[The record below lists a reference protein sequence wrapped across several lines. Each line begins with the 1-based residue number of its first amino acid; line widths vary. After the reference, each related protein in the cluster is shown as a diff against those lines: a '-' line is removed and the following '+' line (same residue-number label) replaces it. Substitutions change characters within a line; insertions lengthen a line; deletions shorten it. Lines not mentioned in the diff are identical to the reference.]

1 MPTLVV
7 VGAQWGDEGKGK
19 VTDYLSA
26 EADTVVRYQ
35 GGTNAGHTVIAGG
48 REYRLHLVP
57 SGIVH
62 GKVCVLGNGVVLDPQ
77 AFVRELDEL
86 AAQGCD
92 VGRVVV
98 SDNAHMIL
106 DYHKA
111 LDASEESGRGEQR
124 IGTTLRGVGP
134 AYRDKAARIGVRAG
148 DIRYPAVLRR
158 RLETAVA
165 EANRALAGTGGQAFH
180 SGALADQLLALAP
193 RIQPLLRDTAELVNQ
208 AIDRGEKV
216 LFEGAQ
222 GTHLDIDHGTYP
234 YVTSSHPTAGG
245 ACIGSGVGPTRI
257 DRVVGVAKAYTTR
270 VGDGPFPSEELG
282 EVGDL
287 LRQRGA
293 EYGTTTGRPRRC
305 GWCDVPVLRHAAL
318 VNGLAGLCVTKLD
331 TLSGLPRVR
340 IVVAYEHEG
349 RRPTG
354 FPHDVEMLGQVR
366 PVYEDMPG
374 WSEDLS
380 EVRRY
385 EDLPGAA
392 RAYLDRVAELVGVPV
407 VMVSVGAERGQ
418 TLPRQPLFAAR

>member
-62 GKVCVLGNGVVLDPQ
+62 GKVCVLGNGVVLDPA
-77 AFVRELDEL
+77 AFLRELDDL
-86 AAQGCD
+86 AAQDCD
-92 VGRVVV
+92 IGRVVV
-98 SDNAHMIL
+98 SDNAHLIL

-111 LDASEESGRGEQR
+111 LDASEETGRGDQR

-148 DIRYPAVLRR
+148 DLRYPDVLRR
-158 RLETAVA
+158 RLEGAVA
-165 EANRALAGTGGQAFH
+165 AANQALGSTQFH
-180 SGALADQLLALAP
+180 SGALADGLLALAP
-193 RIQPLLRDTAELVNQ
+193 RLLPLLRDTAELVNQ

-270 VGDGPFPSEELG
+270 VGDGPFPSEETG
-282 EVGDL
+282 AAGDL
-287 LRQRGA
+287 LRERGR

-331 TLSGLPRVR
+331 TLSGLDRVR
-340 IVVAYEHEG
+340 IVVAYEHRG
-349 RRPTG
+349 SRLPG
-354 FPHDVEMLGQVR
+354 FPHDVEMLAEVR

-374 WSEDLS
+374 WQDDLS
-380 EVRRY
+380 EARRF
-385 EDLPGAA
+385 EDLPTAA
-392 RAYLDRVAELVGVPV
+392 RAYLDRVAELVGVPI

-418 TLPRQPLFAAR
+418 TLPRQALF

>member
-19 VTDYLSA
+19 VTDYLAA

-62 GKVCVLGNGVVLDPQ
+62 GKRCVLGNGVVLDPG
-77 AFVRELDEL
+77 AFLQELDDL

-92 VGRVVV
+92 IGRVVV
-98 SDNAHMIL
+98 SDAAHLIL
-106 DYHKA
+106 PYHKA
-111 LDASEESGRGEQR
+111 LDWSEETGRGAQR

-134 AYRDKAARIGVRAG
+134 AYRDKAARIGIRAG
-148 DIRYPAVLRR
+148 DLRYPELLRR
-158 RLETAVA
+158 RLEAAVA
-165 EANRALAGTGGQAFH
+165 AANRALADTGAPLFH
-180 SGALADQLLALAP
+180 PGALADELLALAP
-193 RIQPLLRDTAELVNQ
+193 RLLPLLRDTAELVNQ
-208 AIDRGEKV
+208 AIDRGERV

-234 YVTSSHPTAGG
+234 FVTSSHPTAGG

-257 DRVVGVAKAYTTR
+257 DRVIGVAKAYTTR

-331 TLSGLPRVR
+331 TLSGLERVR
-340 IVVAYEHEG
+340 LVVAYEHGG
-349 RRPTG
+349 RRLPG
-354 FPHDVEMLGQVR
+354 FPHDVATLAEVA
-366 PVYEDMPG
+366 PV
-374 WSEDLS
+374 
-380 EVRRY
+380 Y
-385 EDLPGAA
+385 EDLPGWQDDLSGVRRFEDLPAPA
-392 RAYLDRVAELVGVPV
+392 RRYLDRIAELVGVPV

-418 TLPRQPLFAAR
+418 TLPREALF

>member
-62 GKVCVLGNGVVLDPQ
+62 GKVCVLGNGVVLDPA
-77 AFVRELDEL
+77 AFLQEMDEL

-98 SDNAHMIL
+98 SDNAHLIL
-106 DYHKA
+106 AYHKA
-111 LDASEESGRGEQR
+111 LDRSEETGRGEAR

-148 DIRYPAVLRR
+148 DLRYPDLLRR
-158 RLETAVA
+158 RLDGAVA
-165 EANRALAGTGGQAFH
+165 AANQALGQTEFH
-180 SGALADQLLALAP
+180 SAALADELLALAP
-193 RIQPLLRDTAELVNQ
+193 RLLPLLRDTAELVNQ
-208 AIDRGEKV
+208 AIDRGDKV

-234 YVTSSHPTAGG
+234 FVTSSHPTAGG

-282 EVGDL
+282 PEGDL
-287 LRQRGA
+287 LRERGG

-318 VNGLAGLCVTKLD
+318 VNGLGGLCVTKLD
-331 TLSGLPRVR
+331 TLSGLSRVR

-349 RRPTG
+349 RRLTG
-354 FPHDVEMLGQVR
+354 FPHDVDLLAQVR
-366 PVYEDMPG
+366 PVYEEVPG
-374 WSEDLS
+374 WSDDLS
-380 EVRRY
+380 GAQRF
-385 EDLPGAA
+385 EDLPATA

-407 VMVSVGAERGQ
+407 VMVGVGAERGQ
-418 TLPRQPLFAAR
+418 TLPRESMF